1 MWCRRTRVECCLC
14 ASRLDAVGF
23 TCHRNTV
30 AGSSF
35 GVQFWKT
42 GSQVPS
48 VAPFPVVVVLSHV
61 TGGIDLCLPALGGVK
76 LVELKDGSY
85 KARFGADN
93 ERVMT
98 LRGLMS
104 EAQAQGNGELEAIL
118 KQYDAILE
126 GNSTN
131 IPITKRRIALL
142 RSMGRVS
149 DAASALVQLLDFSPT
164 DAEAWSEL
172 SDLYFTQGLY
182 SQAIYA
188 LEEVLLLTPNAWNIH
203 ARLGEL
209 QYMAATTSGNGG
221 GSHGKYLAEALKR
234 FARSI
239 ELCDDYLRGYYGLKL
254 VTTRLLKEQTKQAKQ
269 THDGEFTLPDFK
281 KIERLDELAT
291 AKLSE
296 IVRHSTLKDRGW
308 RGYDEREVAVARE
321 LLSQNGIER

>member
-1 MWCRRTRVECCLC
+1 MAPSLLYNPAKLPPSAALQLAQQAPIVLQQSLSGTETVDQWATYENLLLSCLRTGDDEAAAKCMD
-14 ASRLDAVGF
+14 RL
-23 TCHRNTV
+23 
-30 AGSSF
+30 
-35 GVQFWKT
+35 
-42 GSQVPS
+42 
-48 VAPFPVVVVLSHV
+48 
-61 TGGIDLCLPALGGVK
+61 
-76 LVELKDGSY
+76 EE
-85 KARFGADN
+85 RFGADN
-93 ERVMT
+93 ERVMA
-98 LRGLMS
+98 LRGLLS
-104 EAQAQGNGELEAIL
+104 EAQAENNGELEAVL

-126 GNSTN
+126 GNNTN

-149 DAASALVQLLDFSPT
+149 DAASALVQFLDFSPT

-172 SDLYFTQGLY
+172 SDLYFSQGLY

-188 LEEVLLLTPNAWNIH
+188 LEEVLLLSPNAWNIH

-221 GSHGKYLAEALKR
+221 GSQQKYLAEALKR

-254 VTTRLLKEQTKQAKQ
+254 VTTRLLKEQAKQAK
-269 THDGEFTLPDFK
+269 TDEGEFTLPEPRT
-281 KIERLDELAT
+281 IQRLDELAT

-296 IVRHSTLKDRGW
+296 IVRHSSLKDRGW
-308 RGYDEREVAVARE
+308 RGYDEREVAAARE

>member
-1 MWCRRTRVECCLC
+1 MAPSLLYNPAKLPPSAALQLAQQAPVILSGSPSSSDTVDQWATYENLLLSCLRTGDDESAAKCMDQL
-14 ASRLDAVGF
+14 
-23 TCHRNTV
+23 
-30 AGSSF
+30 
-35 GVQFWKT
+35 
-42 GSQVPS
+42 
-48 VAPFPVVVVLSHV
+48 
-61 TGGIDLCLPALGGVK
+61 
-76 LVELKDGSY
+76 E
-85 KARFGADN
+85 ARFGADN

>member
-1 MWCRRTRVECCLC
+1 MAPSLLFNP
-14 ASRLDAVGF
+14 ARLPPSEALQLAQQAPV
-23 TCHRNTV
+23 V
-30 AGSSF
+30 LQGSSSET
-35 GVQFWKT
+35 VDQWATYENLLLACLRT
-42 GSQVPS
+42 GDDEAAAKCMDQ
-48 VAPFPVVVVLSHV
+48 L
-61 TGGIDLCLPALGGVK
+61 
-76 LVELKDGSY
+76 E
-85 KARFGADN
+85 ARFGPDN
-93 ERVMT
+93 ERVMA
-98 LRGLMS
+98 LRGLLS
-104 EAQAQGNGELEAIL
+104 EAQAENNGELEAVL

-131 IPITKRRIALL
+131 LPITKRRIALL

-149 DAASALVQLLDFSPT
+149 DAATALVQLLDFSPT

-188 LEEVLLLTPNAWNIH
+188 LEEVLLLSPNAWNIH
-203 ARLGEL
+203 ARLGEV
-209 QYMAATTSGNGG
+209 QYMAATTSGSGG
-221 GSHGKYLAEALKR
+221 ASQQKYLAEALKR

-254 VTTRLLKEQTKQAKQ
+254 VTTRLLKEQAKQAKQ
-269 THDGEFTLPDFK
+269 TDDGEFTLPDSK
-281 KIERLDELAT
+281 TIERLDELAT

-308 RGYDEREVAVARE
+308 RGYDEREVAAARE

>member
-1 MWCRRTRVECCLC
+1 M
-14 ASRLDAVGF
+14 A
-23 TCHRNTV
+23 
-30 AGSSF
+30 
-35 GVQFWKT
+35 
-42 GSQVPS
+42 PS
-48 VAPFPVVVVLSHV
+48 LLYNPAKLSPSAALQLAQQAPVVLQHSLSGNETV
-61 TGGIDLCLPALGGVK
+61 DQWATYENLLLSCLRTGDDEAAAKCMDRL
-76 LVELKDGSY
+76 E
-85 KARFGADN
+85 ARFGADN
-93 ERVMT
+93 ERVMA
-98 LRGLMS
+98 LRGLLS
-104 EAQAQGNGELEAIL
+104 EAQAENNGELEAVL
-118 KQYDAILE
+118 KQYNAILE
-126 GNSTN
+126 GNNTN

-142 RSMGRVS
+142 RSMGHVS

-188 LEEVLLLTPNAWNIH
+188 LEEVLLLSPNAWNIH

-221 GSHGKYLAEALKR
+221 GSQQKYLAEALKR

-254 VTTRLLKEQTKQAKQ
+254 VTTKLLKEQAKQAKQ
-269 THDGEFTLPDFK
+269 TDDGEFTLPEPRT
-281 KIERLDELAT
+281 IQRLDELAT

-296 IVRHSTLKDRGW
+296 IVRHSSLKDRGW
-308 RGYDEREVAVARE
+308 RGYDESEVAAARE

>member
-1 MWCRRTRVECCLC
+1 M
-14 ASRLDAVGF
+14 A
-23 TCHRNTV
+23 
-30 AGSSF
+30 
-35 GVQFWKT
+35 
-42 GSQVPS
+42 PS
-48 VAPFPVVVVLSHV
+48 LLYNPAKLPPSAALQLAQQAPVVLQGSLSASETV
-61 TGGIDLCLPALGGVK
+61 DQWATYENLLLSCLRTGDDEAAAKCMDRL
-76 LVELKDGSY
+76 E
-85 KARFGADN
+85 ARFGADN
-93 ERVMT
+93 ERVMA
-98 LRGLMS
+98 LRGLLS
-104 EAQAQGNGELEAIL
+104 EAQAQNNGELEAVL

-126 GNSTN
+126 GNSTD

-188 LEEVLLLTPNAWNIH
+188 LEEVLLLSPNAWNIH

-221 GSHGKYLAEALKR
+221 GSQQKYLAEALKR

-254 VTTRLLKEQTKQAKQ
+254 VTTRLLKEQAKQAKQ
-269 THDGEFTLPDFK
+269 TDDGEFTLPDPK
-281 KIERLDELAT
+281 TIERLDELAT

-308 RGYDEREVAVARE
+308 RGYDDGEVAAARE

>member
-1 MWCRRTRVECCLC
+1 MAPSLLYNPAKLPPSAALQLAQQAPRVLQGSPSETVDQWATYENLLLSCLRTGDDEAAAKCMDQL
-14 ASRLDAVGF
+14 
-23 TCHRNTV
+23 
-30 AGSSF
+30 
-35 GVQFWKT
+35 
-42 GSQVPS
+42 
-48 VAPFPVVVVLSHV
+48 
-61 TGGIDLCLPALGGVK
+61 
-76 LVELKDGSY
+76 E
-85 KARFGADN
+85 ARFGADN
-93 ERVMT
+93 ERVMA
-98 LRGLMS
+98 LRGLLS
-104 EAQAQGNGELEAIL
+104 EAQAQGNGELEAVL

-188 LEEVLLLTPNAWNIH
+188 LEEVLLLSPNAWNIH

-221 GSHGKYLAEALKR
+221 GSQPKYLAEALKR

-254 VTTRLLKEQTKQAKQ
+254 VTTSLLKEQAKQAKQ
-269 THDGEFTLPDFK
+269 TDDGEFTLPDSK
-281 KIERLDELAT
+281 TIERLDELAT
-291 AKLSE
+291 VKLSE

-308 RGYDEREVAVARE
+308 RGYDEREVAAARE

>member
-1 MWCRRTRVECCLC
+1 MAPSLLFNPAKLPPSEALQLAQQAPVVLQ
-14 ASRLDAVGF
+14 
-23 TCHRNTV
+23 
-30 AGSSF
+30 GSSSET
-35 GVQFWKT
+35 VDQWATYENLLLACLRT
-42 GSQVPS
+42 GDDEAAAKCMDQ
-48 VAPFPVVVVLSHV
+48 L
-61 TGGIDLCLPALGGVK
+61 
-76 LVELKDGSY
+76 E
-85 KARFGADN
+85 ARFGPDN
-93 ERVMT
+93 ERVMA
-98 LRGLMS
+98 LRGLLS
-104 EAQAQGNGELEAIL
+104 EAQAENNGELEAVL

-131 IPITKRRIALL
+131 LPITKRRIALL

-149 DAASALVQLLDFSPT
+149 DAATALVQLLDFSPT

-188 LEEVLLLTPNAWNIH
+188 LEEVLLLSPNAWNIH
-203 ARLGEL
+203 ARLGEV
-209 QYMAATTSGNGG
+209 QYMAATTSGSGG
-221 GSHGKYLAEALKR
+221 GSQQKYLAEALKR

-254 VTTRLLKEQTKQAKQ
+254 VTTRLLKEQAKQAKQ
-269 THDGEFTLPDFK
+269 TDDGEFTLPDPK
-281 KIERLDELAT
+281 TIERLDELAT

-308 RGYDEREVAVARE
+308 RGYDEREVAAARE

>member
-1 MWCRRTRVECCLC
+1 MAPSLLYNPAKLPPSAALQLAQQAPVVLQ
-14 ASRLDAVGF
+14 
-23 TCHRNTV
+23 
-30 AGSSF
+30 GSSSASET
-35 GVQFWKT
+35 VDQWATYENLLLSCLRT
-42 GSQVPS
+42 GDDE
-48 VAPFPVVVVLSHV
+48 AAAKCMDRL
-61 TGGIDLCLPALGGVK
+61 
-76 LVELKDGSY
+76 E
-85 KARFGADN
+85 ARFGADN
-93 ERVMT
+93 ERVMA
-98 LRGLMS
+98 LRGLLS
-104 EAQAQGNGELEAIL
+104 EAQAQNNGELEAVL

-142 RSMGRVS
+142 RCMGRVS

-188 LEEVLLLTPNAWNIH
+188 LEEVLLLSPNAWNIH

-221 GSHGKYLAEALKR
+221 GSQQKYLAEALKR

-254 VTTRLLKEQTKQAKQ
+254 VTTRLLKEQAKQAKQ
-269 THDGEFTLPDFK
+269 TDDGEFTLPDSK
-281 KIERLDELAT
+281 TIERLDELAT

-308 RGYDEREVAVARE
+308 RGYDEREVAAARE